1 MHGLDAYASLD
12 SPLHRW
18 EPRCK
23 LIGLVLLIFAFS
35 FIQDLRILPAMLLTS
50 LVLYYVSG
58 LPVRFLLTRLRAPG
72 LFLLVAVILL
82 PFLTGPTVLFRI
94 GPLALRKEGSLQMLL
109 VVALPALLADM
120 TLFSYR

>member
-1 MHGLDAYASLD
+1 
-12 SPLHRW
+12 
-18 EPRCK
+18 
-23 LIGLVLLIFAFS
+23 
-35 FIQDLRILPAMLLTS
+35 MLLTS